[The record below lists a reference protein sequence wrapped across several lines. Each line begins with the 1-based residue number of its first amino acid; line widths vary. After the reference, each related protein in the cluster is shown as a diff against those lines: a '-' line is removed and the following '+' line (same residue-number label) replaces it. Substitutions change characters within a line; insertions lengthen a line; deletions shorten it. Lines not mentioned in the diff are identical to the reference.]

1 MELWPVRSA
10 KPESSHTLDFLGPSM
25 SGIRLWIGATLAFG
39 LVETIEK
46 RSFSRIVANGNAVR
60 MTIFPSKVGTGR
72 DLGQNLGPSLV
83 QEGVRCTPRRSARG
97 YSGSSTE
104 AG

>member
-1 MELWPVRSA
+1 MELWPVRFA

-25 SGIRLWIGATLAFG
+25 SGIRLWIGAMLAFG

-60 MTIFPSKVGTGR
+60 MTIFPSKVGTGTY
-72 DLGQNLGPSLV
+72 QSPSWR
-83 QEGVRCTPRRSARG
+83 E
-97 YSGSSTE
+97 
-104 AG
+104 